1 MLKLIKTFYV
11 VVNFKKF
18 VVQEERVLQSI
29 VLNSEWLQ
37 SVCLVRLFF
46 EKLQNY
52 KYK

>member
-11 VVNFKKF
+11 VNFKKF
-18 VVQEERVLQSI
+18 VVQGERVLQSI